1 MAGEEEM
8 ITHYARC
15 LKVWTYHQKQSLNAT
30 KKHVEKSG
38 LRLETIIE
46 TELAYI
52 IVATEI
58 NSGGHCEIKKYSD

>member
-1 MAGEEEM
+1 M
-8 ITHYARC
+8 
-15 LKVWTYHQKQSLNAT
+15 WTYHQKQSLNAT